1 MNKTNQ
7 SIIKLL
13 AISTTIA
20 IVLKFFIYTSL
31 PLWFIFLPLIIYIM
45 VLIAILIFL
54 TFCII
59 INYKE
64 EKRKDY

>member
-31 PLWFIFLPLIIYIM
+31 PLWFIFLPLIIYI
-45 VLIAILIFL
+45 IALVIILIFL
-54 TFCII
+54 TFLII
-59 INYKE
+59 ISYK
-64 EKRKDY
+64 KQKKKDY